1 MTEADEAPYEP
12 PPEPPLRPRAAFA
25 LEVTRRQWRPLALV
39 LSLAVLGVMLV
50 VINFRLGALT
60 LSAAVATALLI
71 RAFRSEE
78 DAGLLAVRAKYIDI
92 TVLALLTLGLFV
104 LGLWVPII

>member
-1 MTEADEAPYEP
+1 MTQSEDTPA
-12 PPEPPLRPRAAFA
+12 EPPLQPRAAFA

-39 LSLAVLGVMLV
+39 LTVAVLGIVLV

-60 LSAAVATALLI
+60 LSAAVAIALAI

-78 DAGLLAVRAKYIDI
+78 DAGLLAVRAKYID
-92 TVLALLTLGLFV
+92 VSVLSLLALGLLV